1 MFSRA
6 ETACLM
12 WATRYAS
19 LVTRHVDSTDRLL
32 CARQKC
38 AILRPMNPYLI
49 FFLSWLVPG
58 LGHLLQ
64 KKTVKAIAFFCGI
77 LSLLV
82 MGLLMHGKFYDTSV
96 LHPLL
101 LLGFLGDLGNGSFF
115 FIIKYAKLAMG
126 DIKAVTFHY
135 GTAYLASAGLINYL
149 VALNAFD
156 LAKGRKK

>member
-1 MFSRA
+1 
-6 ETACLM
+6 
-12 WATRYAS
+12 
-19 LVTRHVDSTDRLL
+19 
-32 CARQKC
+32 
-38 AILRPMNPYLI
+38 MNAYII

-64 KKTVKAIAFFCGI
+64 KKPIKALVFFCGI

-82 MGLLMHGKFYDTSV
+82 MGLLMKGKFYDTAM

-101 LLGFLGDLGNGSFF
+101 LLGFLGDLGNGLFYF
-115 FIIKYAKLAMG
+115 LIRFLQLATG

-135 GTAYLASAGLINYL
+135 GTAYLATAGLLNYL

-156 LAKGRKK
+156 LAKGRKT

>member
-1 MFSRA
+1 
-6 ETACLM
+6 
-12 WATRYAS
+12 
-19 LVTRHVDSTDRLL
+19 
-32 CARQKC
+32 
-38 AILRPMNPYLI
+38 MNPYII

-64 KKTVKAIAFFCGI
+64 KKTVKALVFFSGI
-77 LSLLV
+77 LALLA
-82 MGLLMHGKFYDTSV
+82 MGLLMKGKFYDTTV

-101 LLGFLGDLGNGSFF
+101 LLGFLGDLGNGIF
-115 FIIKYAKLAMG
+115 FILLQINHWASG

-135 GTAYLASAGLINYL
+135 GTAYLAAAGLLNYL